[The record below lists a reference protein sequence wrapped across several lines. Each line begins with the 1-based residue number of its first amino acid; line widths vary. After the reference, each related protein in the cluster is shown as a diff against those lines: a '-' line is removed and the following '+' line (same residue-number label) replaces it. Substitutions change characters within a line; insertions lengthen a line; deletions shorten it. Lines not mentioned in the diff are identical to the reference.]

1 MVPGRIEAMRKSV
14 LATVL
19 LAAAA
24 VVGAGSAPASAAP
37 VPGKT
42 TSARVQSAA
51 PGAKHV
57 RETFVR
63 VYDPLPEKAGA
74 HPPACDWI
82 TYLRFRHADGPRIAS
97 RADAIATLMPG
108 YLGGAAYFDQVA
120 RNTILAAAKR
130 NRHVEVWALDRRSN
144 CLEDDRGVNA
154 AARAKD
160 AGIAYGYYFG
170 GQEVD
175 GRAFPGFAEGEDVE
189 FLREVGIEQTVSDW
203 HTVLTRGIPSQ
214 KVRARKVI
222 CGGHSLGGRITGAFS
237 SWDFDGDPA
246 TTRDAGFRQ
255 CAGYAGLDTRFTLD
269 PSSGFPSPSPQTV
282 LGVAGDAQNSPNEN
296 TTPLTPETFQLP
308 AIFGV
313 GAFFTPEA
321 TDLLAELPSTPNIET
336 AQRLLFSRNALTF
349 ATGPSI
355 REFTLSN
362 EAVLAGIFDDNSA
375 PLSFLR
381 ASLGFLTGGP
391 VADKNFPTPSDG
403 TYGIPSD
410 PETPVYRW
418 ETYEEVGAPG
428 HELVLNEAGEPY
440 TSRESEVASLREL
453 ARTQFEAPANFIEQY
468 FPRRLSADVDA
479 LGNGDRSGG
488 LANYRHEGQTK
499 RPGLLIIAGDSRD
512 NKLPD
517 EGAPTLGDPPND
529 KPLSRRVI
537 IPGYNHNDVITAARV
552 QNDGRPEPASTELA
566 RFMLKVTQRARSR
579 ATLKR

>member
-1 MVPGRIEAMRKSV
+1 MRGIIAAMPKSV
-14 LATVL
+14 LAAV
-19 LAAAA
+19 LAAVAS
-24 VVGAGSAPASAAP
+24 VGVQVASAAP
-37 VPGKT
+37 APGKT
-42 TSARVQSAA
+42 TSVRVQSQA

-63 VYDPLPEKAGA
+63 VYDPLPESAGA

-82 TYLRFRHADGPRIAS
+82 TYLRFRHAKGPRVPS

-120 RNTILAAAKR
+120 RNTIRTAAKR
-130 NRHVEVWALDRRSN
+130 GRHVEVWALDRRSN
-144 CLEDDRGVNA
+144 CLEDDHGVAA

-160 AGIAYGYYFG
+160 ATVAYDYYFG
-170 GQEVD
+170 GKAVE
-175 GRAFPGFAEGEDVE
+175 GRTFGGFAEGEDVE
-189 FLREVGIEQTVSDW
+189 FLREVGIEQTVRDW
-203 HTVLTRGIPSQ
+203 HTVLTRGIPSR

-237 SWDFDGDPA
+237 SWDFDGNPQ

-269 PSSGFPSPSPQTV
+269 PSSGVPSPSPQSV
-282 LGVAGDAQNSPNEN
+282 LGIAGDAQNSPNEN

-313 GAFFTPEA
+313 GAFFDPEA
-321 TDLLAELPSTPNIET
+321 TDLLEKLPSTPNIET
-336 AQRLLFSRNALTF
+336 AQKLLFSRDAVNF

-355 REFTLSN
+355 REFTLTN
-362 EAVLAGIFDDNSA
+362 ETVLAGVFDDNSA

-381 ASLGFLTGGP
+381 ASVGFLTGGP
-391 VADKNFPTPSDG
+391 VADKNFPTPGDG
-403 TYGIPSD
+403 TFAIPED
-410 PETPVYRW
+410 PDGPVYGW
-418 ETYEEVGAPG
+418 ETYDEVGSPA
-428 HELVLNEAGEPY
+428 HELVLNEDGAPY

-468 FPRRLSADVDA
+468 FPRRLSSDVDA

-488 LANYRHEGQTK
+488 LANYRYEGQTK

-517 EGAPTLGDPPND
+517 EGKPTLGDPPND

-566 RFMLKVTQRARSR
+566 RFMIKVTDRLRP
-579 ATLKR
+579 